1 MNALD
6 LLLTRSSNNK
16 LTSPAPNGDVL
27 DNILAAAH
35 RAPDHANLAPFQFI
49 VCQNDG
55 LAKLADIYHQ
65 AAIKSG
71 FDAAAI
77 EKAKTLPFRA
87 PMIIIGICKYQPHDK
102 VPRVEQIATTACALQ
117 NMQMAAFAQGFN
129 GIWRTGS
136 YSQNQYVNQA
146 LGLNE
151 QDEVIGFMY
160 LGSPMDRTLIKKQK
174 KQTDSVL
181 YWD

>member
-1 MNALD
+1 
-6 LLLTRSSNNK
+6 
-16 LTSPAPNGDVL
+16 
-27 DNILAAAH
+27 
-35 RAPDHANLAPFQFI
+35 
-49 VCQNDG
+49 
-55 LAKLADIYHQ
+55 
-65 AAIKSG
+65 
-71 FDAAAI
+71 
-77 EKAKTLPFRA
+77 
-87 PMIIIGICKYQPHDK
+87 